1 MSSSATITTS
11 AAAAAAAAV
20 AAMFPGGLGSFNPKD
35 AAAGLNQMSNLGGMG
50 SPLSNFNAS
59 SRSSTGS
66 MNTSSLTSSTLAN
79 PLLSLSSLS
88 PNISQSGSQGIVDRQ
103 ISVFGCITKT
113 SKFMLRIY
121 SISNAIISVGGMNTK
136 PHSLNPYENMS
147 GSSMSG
153 TPIRPKPTNELKA
166 VSMST
171 LVPSPIQPSPALSL
185 PPGMLWIS
193 HYSFS

>member
-103 ISVFGCITKT
+103 ISVFCCITK
-113 SKFMLRIY
+113 KFMLRIY
-121 SISNAIISVGGMNTK
+121 SISTEIISVGGMNTK

-193 HYSFS
+193 HYSLSK